1 LIGSASA
8 EIPVTEILSVAAPEP
23 GALNALEKSGIEP
36 ALFIKID

>member
-8 EIPVTEILSVAAPEP
+8 KIPEILSVAAPGP

-36 ALFIKID
+36 AVFKID